1 MERRTDAVE
10 LLDGPLDDP
19 AALAGNLRDLGRIN
33 RRLGGVR
40 LSAAAIE
47 ALAAHRDELTLLD
60 VGTGGADIPLALI
73 ERARR
78 RGRHLRVVGVDARP
92 EVLAAAVHERPE
104 IASSHGLELHVGD
117 GRRLGY
123 PDRSFDVAHASL
135 VLHHLD
141 PVDAVAM
148 LREMRRVAR
157 LGVVVNDLERS
168 RVGLLGAW
176 LIGHL
181 LTANRL
187 TRHDAP
193 LSVRRAYTAMEMATM
208 LRSAGLV
215 PVRTIRGAVGQRY
228 AIAAVVVPA
237 TSGDDETPA
246 GDPGAPP
253 DPHGAGDP

>member
-1 MERRTDAVE
+1 MERRTDAAE

-19 AALAGNLRDLGRIN
+19 AALAGNLRDLGRVN
-33 RRLGGVR
+33 RWLGGVR

-73 ERARR
+73 ERSRR
-78 RGRHLRVVGVDARP
+78 RRHHLQIVGVDARP
-92 EVLAAAVHERPE
+92 EILAAAVRERPE
-104 IASSHGLELHVGD
+104 IASSAGLDLHVGD

-135 VLHHLD
+135 VLHHLER
-141 PVDAVAM
+141 PDAIAV

-176 LIGHL
+176 LIGHF
-181 LTANRL
+181 LTGNPL

-193 LSVRRAYTAMEMATM
+193 LSVRRAYRATEMASM
-208 LRSAGLV
+208 LRDAGLV

-228 AIAAVVVPA
+228 AIAAVL
-237 TSGDDETPA
+237 GPA
-246 GDPGAPP
+246 GHGETTGPDPDLPP

>member
-1 MERRTDAVE
+1 MEHRTDAVE

-33 RRLGGVR
+33 RRLDGVR

-78 RGRHLRVVGVDARP
+78 RGRHIRVVGLDARP
-92 EVLAAAVHERPE
+92 EILAAAVRERPE
-104 IASSHGLELHVGD
+104 IAMSAGLELHVGD
-117 GRRLGY
+117 GRRLVY
-123 PDRSFDVAHASL
+123 RDRSFDVAHASL

-141 PVDAVAM
+141 PDGAVAM

-168 RVGLLGAW
+168 RLGLVGAW

-181 LTANRL
+181 LTGNRL

-193 LSVRRAYTAMEMATM
+193 LSVRRAYRATEMASM

-228 AIAAVVVPA
+228 AIAAVVGS
-237 TSGDDETPA
+237 TSEDEIDG
-246 GDPGAPP
+246 GDPDGPS

>member
-60 VGTGGADIPLALI
+60 VGTGGADIPLELIARAL
-73 ERARR
+73 R
-78 RGRHLRVVGVDARP
+78 RGRHIRVVGVDARP
-92 EVLAAAVHERPE
+92 EILAAAVRGRPE
-104 IASSHGLELHVGD
+104 ISTSAGLELHVGD
-117 GRRLGY
+117 GRRLAY

-135 VLHHLD
+135 VLHHLE
-141 PVDAVAM
+141 PEEATAV

-168 RVGLLGAW
+168 RLGLLGAW

-181 LTANRL
+181 LTGNRL

-193 LSVRRAYTAMEMATM
+193 LSVRRAYQAPEMASM

-215 PVRTIRGAVGQRY
+215 PVTTIRGAFGQRY
-228 AIAAVVVPA
+228 AIAAVPGPA
-237 TSGDDETPA
+237 TGGETDDH
-246 GDPGAPP
+246 DPGEPP

>member
-10 LLDGPLDDP
+10 LLDGPLDDQ
-19 AALAGNLRDLGRIN
+19 AALAGNLRDLGRVN

-40 LSAAAIE
+40 LSASAIE
-47 ALAAHRDELTLLD
+47 ALAAHRVDLSLLD

-73 ERARR
+73 ERAQR
-78 RGRHLRVVGVDARP
+78 RGRRLRVVGLDVRP
-92 EVLAAAVHERPE
+92 EILAAAVHERPE
-104 IASSHGLELHVGD
+104 LAASTGLQLHVGD
-117 GRRLGY
+117 GRHLGY

-141 PVDAVAM
+141 PEDAVRV
-148 LREMRRVAR
+148 LREMGRVAR

-168 RVGLLGAW
+168 RLGLLGAL

-181 LTANRL
+181 FTGNRL

-193 LSVRRAYTAMEMATM
+193 LSVRRAYRAPEMASM
-208 LRSAGLV
+208 LRLAGLV
-215 PVRTIRGAVGQRY
+215 PVTTIRSAVGQRY
-228 AIAAVVVPA
+228 AIAAVIGSPG
-237 TSGDDETPA
+237 GDEARD
-246 GDPGAPP
+246 DPDARP